1 MNRDMERYKEFSRRA
16 LLVGAAQ
23 GAIFAVLAG
32 RLGFLQVVEQEK
44 FQMLSDRNR
53 ISMRLVAAGRGEI
66 MDRFG
71 VPLAI
76 NTQNFRAFIVP
87 EQTDDVEKRSINS
100 RTLFP

>member
-16 LLVGAAQ
+16 LIIGAVQVGL
-23 GAIFAVLAG
+23 FSVLAG

-44 FQMLSDRNR
+44 FQTLSDKNR
-53 ISMRLVAAGRGEI
+53 ISLRLVPAGRGEI

-76 NTQNFRAFIVP
+76 NSQNFRAFIVP
-87 EQTDDVEKRSINS
+87 EQAVNVEE
-100 RTLFP
+100 TL